1 MNTNE
6 NNTLED
12 TINKAIEILQ
22 EDQDELKDEKGR
34 EFVPN
39 GFINT
44 LCYWAYRQIENHD
57 RQYIP
62 DRKARLEGYME
73 MRTSDD
79 EQIIKATEWLH
90 DAMHR
95 KEQYERMYETFQKIH
110 EQVSGNVFRPQTKKD
125 VLDKT
130 NTYGRLE
137 ATELLNKLN
146 GTKDT
151 EEPPVEETK
160 ATEQAA

>member
-6 NNTLED
+6 NNTLEN
-12 TINKAIEILQ
+12 TIRATIEILQ
-22 EDQDELKDEKGR
+22 EDQEDLKDAKGR

-57 RQYIP
+57 RLYIP
-62 DRKARLEGYME
+62 DRKARLEGYMD
-73 MRTSDD
+73 MRSSDD
-79 EQIIKATEWLH
+79 EQIIKATEWLS
-90 DAMHR
+90 DAVDR

-110 EQVSGNVFRPQTKKD
+110 EDVTGNVFRPASKKD

-130 NTYGRLE
+130 QTYGRLE
-137 ATELLNKLN
+137 ATELLLSLIHI
-146 GTKDT
+146 
-151 EEPPVEETK
+151 
-160 ATEQAA
+160 